1 MMTVCFECG
10 NTVEERDVQ
19 EISQRV
25 KDAVESGNEICTLC
39 GFAPSGNP
47 LAPARAAL
55 DADLIEEVAKRA
67 RGNAY
72 HEPRRAIVADTAEP
86 VKLFDI
92 DSGVGIAARGTHTV
106 RVTATED
113 CVPASIRLRTELL
126 EAFELREI
134 RCGVEQLLVWQS
146 EVAGVQN
153 WARSWRNVLLKS
165 TLNFAVS
172 VTNVTD
178 RPMRF
183 EAEVRGYT
191 VAKNA
196 VVAPG
201 IKIIPLLGTGP
212 PYDPSV
218 QVPAPLS
225 PDGVAEASASV
236 WERYAEDRVGHFLE
250 LATELQMFCDSYD
263 EHADTSVLEPQTV
276 AEMNAWIAKDR
287 EATFGD
293 AFALGAAF
301 VAGAA
306 ATVRVGAD
314 DSGNNE
320 SYKGIGIVLNCS
332 TFGEDFGKV
341 IVMLA
346 KEHGIDPLPEV
357 ATSGKWEGR
366 CAVVLVVD
374 GVGAYDATRLGNAAL
389 AAINKPSVEAS

>member
-67 RGNAY
+67 RWNAY
-72 HEPRRAIVADTAEP
+72 EPRRVIVADTAEP
-86 VKLFDI
+86 VKLFCI

-134 RCGVEQLLVWQS
+134 RCGVEPLLVWQS

-165 TLNFAVS
+165 TMNFAVS

-201 IKIIPLLGTGP
+201 TKITPLLG
-212 PYDPSV
+212 DDDV
-218 QVPAPLS
+218 IDCDFEDQVPGPLS
-225 PDGVAEASASV
+225 PEGAREAAEKL
-236 WERYAEDRVGHFLE
+236 WEQYAQDRADHFIE
-250 LATELQMFCDSYD
+250 LAAELQK
-263 EHADTSVLEPQTV
+263 L
-276 AEMNAWIAKDR
+276 WIAKDR
-287 EATFGD
+287 AQTFVD
-293 AFALGAAF
+293 AFTLGAAF
-301 VAGAA
+301 VAGA
-306 ATVRVGAD
+306 VGAD

-389 AAINKPSVEAS
+389 ATFNKPSVEAS